1 MLRFFYVSSFF
12 SGGLVPLYLLLRMLG
27 LLNSYAAIILPNV
40 IVMGQAL
47 LAKNYFIATFPDDL
61 EESARLDG
69 AGELTVLV
77 KIVIPNSMA
86 IIAVLVLFNAVIY
99 WNTFAPALFFLQ
111 ERRKMPLMVI
121 LQQIL
126 WAPFDIA
133 ANFGGQEV
141 MSDSRSFPQGLA
153 MTGIVISVVP
163 IVVVYPFMQRH
174 FVKGIYIGALKE

>member
-1 MLRFFYVSSFF
+1 
-12 SGGLVPLYLLLRMLG
+12 
-27 LLNSYAAIILPNV
+27 
-40 IVMGQAL
+40 
-47 LAKNYFIATFPDDL
+47 
-61 EESARLDG
+61 
-69 AGELTVLV
+69 
-77 KIVIPNSMA
+77 
-86 IIAVLVLFNAVIY
+86 
-99 WNTFAPALFFLQ
+99 
-111 ERRKMPLMVI
+111 MPLMVI

-174 FVKGIYIGALKE
+174 FMKGIYIGALKE